1 MTKTFILTSIKGKD
15 SHSKQKRSD
24 AQNYESAFAPKQ
36 NFSTIDSFT
45 ASRGIPYCF
54 LMHQSRI
61 VITGVGLTSPNGN
74 SLQEYRKNL
83 LDGVARIQMID
94 MRYMGPKGATGQ
106 VPAGVCDFDPKK
118 YQTRKE
124 LRVGTR
130 AGSIAIYAARE
141 ALASSGLDF
150 ENYDKSRIGVYVGT
164 TEHGNVE
171 TENEVY
177 NISKFDYDT
186 KFWTHHHN
194 PRTVANNPA
203 GEITINTGITGPH
216 YTIGA
221 ACAAGNAGLIQAL
234 QMLRLGEVDFAL
246 AGGVSESIQSFGIF
260 AGFKSQGALGT
271 HETDPN
277 KVSRPFDKTRNG
289 IVVSEG
295 GCIYTLERLEDAQAR
310 GAKIMAEII
319 GYRINSDASD
329 YVLPNPERQA
339 ECMHQALAV
348 AGIEAGEVD
357 IVNTHATSTPMGDI
371 QEMKAIA
378 EVFGD
383 CPTTYVNNTKSYIGH
398 CMGAAGALELAGNLP
413 SFQDNIIH
421 PTINVEDLDPECAL
435 ANLVINEP
443 RKVDAVKLIL
453 NNSFGML
460 GINSALILKK
470 FED

>member
-1 MTKTFILTSIKGKD
+1 MQ
-15 SHSKQKRSD
+15 H
-24 AQNYESAFAPKQ
+24 
-36 NFSTIDSFT
+36 
-45 ASRGIPYCF
+45 
-54 LMHQSRI
+54 SRI

-74 SLQEYRKNL
+74 TLEEYRKNL
-83 LDGVARIQMID
+83 LDGVARIQMAD
-94 MRYMGPKGATGQ
+94 LRYIGT

-130 AGSIAIYAARE
+130 AGSVAIYCARE
-141 ALASSGLDF
+141 AIDDSRLDF

-171 TENEVY
+171 TEHEVY

-203 GEITINTGITGPH
+203 GEITINMGITGPH

-246 AGGVSESIQSFGIF
+246 AGGVSESTQSFGIF

-271 HETDPN
+271 HPTDVN
-277 KVSRPFDKTRNG
+277 KTSRPFDKSRNG

-310 GAKIMAEII
+310 GAKILGEIV

-339 ECMHQALAV
+339 ECMRQALAV
-348 AGIEAGEVD
+348 AGMEPGEVD

-378 EVFGD
+378 EVFSD
-383 CPTTYVNNTKSYIGH
+383 CPSTYINNTKGYIGH

-421 PTINVEDLDPECAL
+421 PTINVEELDPECDL
-435 ANLVINEP
+435 PNLVINEP
-443 RKVDAVKLIL
+443 RKVDAVKVIL

-460 GINSALILKK
+460 GINSALIIKK